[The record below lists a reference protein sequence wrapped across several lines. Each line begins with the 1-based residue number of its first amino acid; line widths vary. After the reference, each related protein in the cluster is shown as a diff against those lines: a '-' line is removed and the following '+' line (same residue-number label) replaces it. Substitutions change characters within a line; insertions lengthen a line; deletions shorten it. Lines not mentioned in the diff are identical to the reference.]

1 MRMWKRTAPVMGD
14 DIVCSAWEHAA
25 NIKVYTV
32 VQPIVMHMTPILE
45 EFLHPKHSGKKLLIN
60 ITTSIVV

>member
-25 NIKVYTV
+25 NIKVYTEGV
-32 VQPIVMHMTPILE
+32 HIVTHMTPIFE
-45 EFLHPKHSGKKLLIN
+45 EFRLQKHSGKKLLIN
-60 ITTSIVV
+60 ITTSIVE

>member
-1 MRMWKRTAPVMGD
+1 MGD

-25 NIKVYTV
+25 NIKVYMV

-60 ITTSIVV
+60 ITTSIVE